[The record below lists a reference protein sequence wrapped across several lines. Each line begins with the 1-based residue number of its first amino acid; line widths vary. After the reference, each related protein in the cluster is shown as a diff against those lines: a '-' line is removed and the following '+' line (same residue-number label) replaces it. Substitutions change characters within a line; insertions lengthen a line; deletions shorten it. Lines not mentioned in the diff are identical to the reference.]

1 MYKIF
6 IIEDDSIIRN
16 EISKK
21 LIEWDYETVLCR
33 DFKNV
38 DKEFKKANPDLVLL
52 DISLPFYNG
61 FYWCQKIRESS
72 LAPII
77 FISSAN
83 DSLNIVN
90 AINYGGD
97 DFLEKPFDLNV
108 LVAKVQAQLRRAY
121 NMKIKDVNISYNNY
135 TINLQKLCFETEDTS
150 FELSKNEIKIL
161 QILVL
166 NKGKV
171 ISREELITQLWDS
184 DLFIDD
190 NTLTVNINRLRK
202 KLEENNIE
210 NFIKTKKGVG
220 YYAI

>member
-38 DKEFKKANPDLVLL
+38 DKDFKKVNPDLVLL

-121 NMKIKDVNISYNNY
+121 NMKIKDVNIIYDNY
-135 TINLQKLCFETEDTS
+135 IINLQKLRFETEDTS

-210 NFIKTKKGVG
+210 NFIKTKKGIG